1 MKLNEHLRSARLRL
15 GLSEQTLA
23 ERSELTIYELGDVEA
38 RPDELLTTITSQA
51 ALRLCRELGVD
62 VCDLLGLGSTSD
74 LSQEELKA
82 YLHRIRKAS
91 GLTSVELDDLI
102 GYEEGFVQK
111 LEDGSVD
118 LAEYPLQLAMDIA
131 DETKSSR
138 ATMIGLLAQWVR
150 RT

>member
-23 ERSELTIYELGDVEA
+23 ERSELTIYELCDVEA
-38 RPDELLTTITSQA
+38 RPDEFLTTITSRS

-62 VCDLLGLGSTSD
+62 VCDLLGLGSTPD

-82 YLHRIRKAS
+82 YLQSIRKAS
-91 GLTSVELDDLI
+91 ALTSVELDDLI

-131 DETKSSR
+131 DKTKASR
-138 ATMIGLLAQWVR
+138 AIVIGMLAQWVR